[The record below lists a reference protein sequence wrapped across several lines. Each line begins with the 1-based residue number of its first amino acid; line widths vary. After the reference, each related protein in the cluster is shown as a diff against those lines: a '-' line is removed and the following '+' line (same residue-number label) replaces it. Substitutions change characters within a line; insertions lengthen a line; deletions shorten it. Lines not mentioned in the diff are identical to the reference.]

1 MNGRLMARFG
11 WRMISLATVA
21 VALVAS
27 PGPAHGGDIE
37 YGAYLA
43 QDCSSCHQNNSHVA
57 GIPEIAGL
65 PTDYFISAL
74 MAYIDG
80 QRDHS
85 TMRMIARSLDAEQ
98 IAALAAYYA
107 QE

>member
-1 MNGRLMARFG
+1 MNSRWLSGLG
-11 WRMISLATVA
+11 LLAF
-21 VALVAS
+21 ALVVKA
-27 PGPAHGGDIE
+27 PAAAADIE

-43 QDCSSCHQNNSHVA
+43 QDCSSCHQNNSESE
-57 GIPEIAGL
+57 GIPPIAGL
-65 PTDYFISAL
+65 PMDYFISAL
-74 MAYIDG
+74 KAYSEG

>member
-1 MNGRLMARFG
+1 MNGRLFACVGLLSTM
-11 WRMISLATVA
+11 LATA
-21 VALVAS
+21 
-27 PGPAHGGDIE
+27 GPAGAGDIE

-43 QDCSSCHQNNSHVA
+43 QDCSSCHQNNSNSG
-57 GIPEIAGL
+57 GIPKITGL

-74 MAYIDG
+74 KEYIDG

-98 IAALAAYYA
+98 VAALAAYYA
-107 QE
+107 RK

>member
-1 MNGRLMARFG
+1 MNGRVRGLV
-11 WRMISLATVA
+11 WL
-21 VALVAS
+21 LVAGFAGL
-27 PGPAHGGDIE
+27 PPAQAGDVE

-43 QDCSSCHQNNSHVA
+43 QDCSSCHQNNSGSG
-57 GIPEIAGL
+57 GIPPIAGL

-74 MAYIDG
+74 KAYTEG

-107 QE
+107 QK

>member
-1 MNGRLMARFG
+1 MNGRWLSG
-11 WRMISLATVA
+11 VGLLSLAFIVA
-21 VALVAS
+21 A
-27 PGPAHGGDIE
+27 PAAAGDIE

-43 QDCSSCHQNNSHVA
+43 QDCSSCHQNNSDSE
-57 GIPEIAGL
+57 GIPQISGL
-65 PTDYFISAL
+65 PMDYFISAL
-74 MAYIDG
+74 KAYSEG

>member
-1 MNGRLMARFG
+1 MNGRPLALVG
-11 WRMISLATVA
+11 LLSAVLATA
-21 VALVAS
+21 
-27 PGPAHGGDIE
+27 GPAGAGDIE

-43 QDCSSCHQNNSHVA
+43 QDCSSCHQKNTNKP

-65 PTDYFISAL
+65 PMDYFISAL
-74 MAYIDG
+74 KAYTEG

-98 IAALAAYYA
+98 VAALAAYYA
-107 QE
+107 QK